1 MAEQGVEIA
10 QISFFLARE
19 NKTADSIFDQKKD
32 VLKNLSAREFRFSI
46 NGTDCQFVYFETSTA
61 KSNPPW
67 LNFINE
73 KLPSGERPLFSAKSK
88 SPNGILFL
96 TVNGRVFAA
105 TFGRSAVSYLDR
117 DAFEPD
123 FGIKTAM
130 NLCGNEEI
138 RQTKSESHAITPTHI
153 DRQVNKPVDS
163 FAFGLS
169 EAEDLRYISAHMKD
183 HKNITLQGRNN
194 LTIKI
199 IGKEKLNWQMLV
211 DYCED
216 FLLAYASK
224 EYTKLF
230 PNYKNFDEATETE
243 SNLLDELLVAQ
254 LRLKNTSN
262 INLGIPEVLI
272 DPDYGFTYSNH
283 KKNPDR
289 TYAYLDILQLFE
301 HMAFDKITP
310 AKLKS
315 KFIYAYSY
323 EEDQVLGYKKWPLY
337 NCLSFEQSLGSKYF
351 VLSDGKWLEV
361 DNDFYTEITNFT
373 KNTLHEE
380 MCEEVYRGIDIS
392 DDVKMQN
399 RESIFNKK
407 ICEIRPSCVLF
418 DQAKLQIGSGRK
430 DKEFCDVLDLAND
443 SVIRII
449 HCKPYKN
456 SSSTNYLFS
465 QAQFYCHAFIN
476 DQLFLSEIRAHID
489 ASISTKK
496 AEYLNYI
503 KSDIADTHGKDY
515 VVCLWLL
522 YDQCLT
528 APSKTEIPLMAQY
541 ELKLM
546 HEHLRNTCKF
556 RDVIIRFIPVVKK
569 NYVRDISHQ

>member
-1 MAEQGVEIA
+1 MTDQGVEIA

-19 NKTADSIFDQKKD
+19 DRKVDSIFDQKKD
-32 VLKNLSAREFRFSI
+32 ALNNFSASEFKFTI
-46 NGTDCQFVYFETSTA
+46 NKTDCNFIYFETTTI

-73 KLPSGERPLFSAKSK
+73 KLPLEEAPRFSSKSK
-88 SPNGILFL
+88 NPNGILFL
-96 TVNGRVFAA
+96 TVNDRVFAA

-130 NLCGNEEI
+130 NMCGNEEI

-153 DRQVNKPVDS
+153 DRQVNKPADS

-199 IGKEKLNWQMLV
+199 IGKEKLSWQVLI
-211 DYCED
+211 DHCED
-216 FLLAYASK
+216 FLVAYASK
-224 EYTKLF
+224 EYTRLF
-230 PNYKNFDEATETE
+230 PNYKHFDEATELE
-243 SNLLDELLVAQ
+243 RNALDEYLVNQ

-262 INLGIPEVLI
+262 ISLGIPEVLI
-272 DPDYGFTYSNH
+272 DSDYGFAYSNN
-283 KKNPDR
+283 KKSGDT
-289 TYAYLDILQLFE
+289 TYAYLETRQIFE
-301 HMAFDKITP
+301 HIPAEKITS

-315 KFIYAYSY
+315 KHVYAYSY
-323 EEDQVLGYKKWPLY
+323 EENQVLGYKKWPLY
-337 NCLSFEQSLGSKYF
+337 NCLSFEQALGDKYF

-361 DNDFYTEITNFT
+361 DSDFYSEITNFT
-373 KNTLHEE
+373 KIILHEE
-380 MCEEVYRGIDIS
+380 ACEEIYRGIDIS

-399 RESIFNKK
+399 RESIFNKT

-430 DKEFCDVLDLAND
+430 DKEFCDILDLTND
-443 SVIRII
+443 SKIRII

-456 SSSTNYLFS
+456 ASSTNYLFS

-476 DQLFLSEIRAHID
+476 DQSFLEEIRNHISLS
-489 ASISTKK
+489 ASTKK
-496 AEYLNYI
+496 TEYLDYI
-503 KSDIADTHGKDY
+503 KPDIADLHGKDY

-522 YDQCLT
+522 CDQHAT
-528 APSKTEIPLMAQY
+528 TPVKTEIPLMAQY

-546 HEHLRNTCKF
+546 HEHLRNICKF
-556 RDVIIRFIPVVKK
+556 HDVIIRFIPVIKK
-569 NYVRDISHQ
+569 NYVKAISN

>member
-1 MAEQGVEIA
+1 MTEQGVEIA

-19 NKTADSIFDQKKD
+19 NKKSDSIFDQKKD
-32 VLKNLSAREFRFSI
+32 ILKNLSAREFKFSI
-46 NGTDCQFVYFETSTA
+46 NETDCQFIYFETTTT

-67 LNFINE
+67 LNFISE
-73 KLPSGERPLFSAKSK
+73 KLPSDGAPIFSSKSK
-88 SPNGILFL
+88 NPNGILFL
-96 TVNGRVFAA
+96 TVKSRVFAA

-130 NLCGNEEI
+130 NMCGNEEI

-199 IGKEKLNWQMLV
+199 IGKEKLSWQVLI
-211 DYCED
+211 DYCES
-216 FLLAYASK
+216 FLVAYASK
-224 EYTKLF
+224 EYIKLF
-230 PNYKNFDEATETE
+230 PNYKHFDEATESD
-243 SNLLDELLVAQ
+243 SNVLDEYLVTQ
-254 LRLKNTSN
+254 LRLKKTSN
-262 INLGIPEVLI
+262 ISLGIPEVLI
-272 DPDYGFTYSNH
+272 DSDYGFAYSNN
-283 KKNPDR
+283 KRSNDNI
-289 TYAYLDILQLFE
+289 YAYLDICQI
-301 HMAFDKITP
+301 FDHVTAEKITV

-315 KFIYAYSY
+315 KHIYAYSY

-337 NCLSFEQSLGSKYF
+337 NCLSFEQSLGDKYF

-361 DNDFYTEITNFT
+361 DSDFYSEITNFT
-373 KNTLHEE
+373 KVTLHEE
-380 MCEEVYRGIDIS
+380 SCEEVYRGVDIS

-430 DKEFCDVLDLAND
+430 DKEFCDILDLTNENK
-443 SVIRII
+443 IRII

-456 SSSTNYLFS
+456 ASSTNYLFS
-465 QAQFYCHAFIN
+465 QAQFYCQAFIN
-476 DQLFLSEIRAHID
+476 DQSFLGEIRGHI
-489 ASISTKK
+489 SSSTSTKK
-496 AEYLNYI
+496 PEYLDYI
-503 KSDIADTHGKDY
+503 KSNIADIHGKDY

-522 YDQCLT
+522 YDQRVT
-528 APSKTEIPLMAQY
+528 TPVKTEMPLMAQY

-556 RDVIIRFIPVVKK
+556 HDVIIRFIPVLKK
-569 NYVRDISHQ
+569 NYVKAISH

>member
-1 MAEQGVEIA
+1 MTDQGIEIA

-19 NKTADSIFDQKKD
+19 DKKIGSIFDQKKD
-32 VLKNLSAREFRFSI
+32 VLKNLSASEFRFTV
-46 NGTDCQFVYFETSTA
+46 NETDCHFIYFETTST

-73 KLPSGERPLFSAKSK
+73 KLPLNDAPLFSSK
-88 SPNGILFL
+88 NKNPNGILFL
-96 TVNGRVFAA
+96 TINGRVFAA

-130 NLCGNEEI
+130 NMCGNEEI

-153 DRQVNKPVDS
+153 DRQVNKPADS

-199 IGKEKLNWQMLV
+199 IGKEKLNWQILI

-216 FLLAYASK
+216 FLVAYASK

-230 PNYKNFDEATETE
+230 PNYKHFDEATE
-243 SNLLDELLVAQ
+243 SDSDILDEHLANQ

-262 INLGIPEVLI
+262 ISLGIPEVLI
-272 DPDYGFTYSNH
+272 DSDYGFAYSNN
-283 KKNPDR
+283 KRSGDKI
-289 TYAYLDILQLFE
+289 YAYLEIRQIYE
-301 HMAFDKITP
+301 HISAEKIT
-310 AKLKS
+310 ATKLKS
-315 KFIYAYSY
+315 KYIYAYSY
-323 EEDQVLGYKKWPLY
+323 EEDQVLSYKKWPLY
-337 NCLSFEQSLGSKYF
+337 NCLSFEQALGEKYF

-361 DNDFYTEITNFT
+361 DSDFYSEITNFT
-373 KNTLHEE
+373 KITLHEE
-380 MCEEVYRGIDIS
+380 ACEEIYRGVDIS
-392 DDVKMQN
+392 DDEKMQN
-399 RESIFNKK
+399 RESIFNKT

-430 DKEFCDVLDLAND
+430 DKEFCDILDLTND
-443 SVIRII
+443 NKIRII

-456 SSSTNYLFS
+456 ASSTNYLFS

-476 DQLFLSEIRAHID
+476 DQSFLGEIRNHINL
-489 ASISTKK
+489 STSTKK
-496 AEYLNYI
+496 TEYLDYI
-503 KSDIADTHGKDY
+503 KPNIADIHGKDY

-522 YDQCLT
+522 CDQHAAT
-528 APSKTEIPLMAQY
+528 PVKTEIPLMAQY

-556 RDVIIRFIPVVKK
+556 QDVIIRFIPVIKK
-569 NYVRDISHQ
+569 NYIKAISN

>member
-1 MAEQGVEIA
+1 MTEQGAEIA

-32 VLKNLSAREFRFSI
+32 VLKNLSARKFRFST
-46 NGTDCQFVYFETSTA
+46 NETDCQFIYFESSTI

-73 KLPSGERPLFSAKSK
+73 KLPTDVAPLFSSKSK

-96 TVNGRVFAA
+96 TVNDRVFAA

-130 NLCGNEEI
+130 NMCGNEEI

-153 DRQVNKPVDS
+153 DRQVNKPIDS

-199 IGKEKLNWQMLV
+199 IGKEKLNWQVLV
-211 DYCED
+211 DYCEN

-230 PNYKNFDEATETE
+230 PNYKHFDEATESE
-243 SNLLDELLVAQ
+243 SNKLDEILVTQ

-262 INLGIPEVLI
+262 ISLGIPEVLI
-272 DPDYGFTYSNH
+272 DPDYGFAYSNH
-283 KKNPDR
+283 KKFSDK
-289 TYAYLDILQLFE
+289 TYAYLDICQIFE
-301 HMAFDKITP
+301 HLEPEKITP

-315 KFIYAYSY
+315 KYIYAYSY
-323 EEDQVLGYKKWPLY
+323 EEDQVLGYRKWPVY
-337 NCLSFEQSLGSKYF
+337 NCLSFELSLGSKYF

-361 DNDFYTEITNFT
+361 DSDFYTEITNFT
-373 KNTLHEE
+373 KITLHEE
-380 MCEEVYRGIDIS
+380 ACEEIYGGIDIS
-392 DDVKMQN
+392 DDLKMQN

-430 DKEFCDVLDLAND
+430 DKEFCDILDLTND
-443 SVIRII
+443 GKIRII

-465 QAQFYCHAFIN
+465 QAQFYSHAFIN
-476 DQLFLSEIRAHID
+476 DQFFLGEIRGHIGL
-489 ASISTKK
+489 STSTKK
-496 AEYLNYI
+496 AEYLDYI
-503 KSDIADTHGKDY
+503 KPDIADIHGKDY

-522 YDQCLT
+522 YDQRSVT
-528 APSKTEIPLMAQY
+528 PIKTEIPLMAQY

-556 RDVIIRFIPVVKK
+556 HDVIIRFIPVIKK
-569 NYVRDISHQ
+569 NYIKAISHQ

>member
-1 MAEQGVEIA
+1 MTDQGIEIA

-19 NKTADSIFDQKKD
+19 DKKIGSIFDQKKD
-32 VLKNLSAREFRFSI
+32 VLKNLSASEFRFTVSE
-46 NGTDCQFVYFETSTA
+46 TDCHFIYFETTST

-73 KLPSGERPLFSAKSK
+73 KLPLNDAPLFSSK
-88 SPNGILFL
+88 NKNPNGILFL
-96 TVNGRVFAA
+96 TINGRVFAA

-130 NLCGNEEI
+130 NMCGNEEI

-153 DRQVNKPVDS
+153 DRQVNKPADS

-199 IGKEKLNWQMLV
+199 IGKEKLNWQILI

-216 FLLAYASK
+216 FLVAYASK

-230 PNYKNFDEATETE
+230 PNYKHFDEATESD
-243 SNLLDELLVAQ
+243 SNILNEHLANQ

-262 INLGIPEVLI
+262 ISLGIPEVLI
-272 DPDYGFTYSNH
+272 DSDYGFAYSNN
-283 KKNPDR
+283 KRSGDKI
-289 TYAYLDILQLFE
+289 YAYLEIRQIYE
-301 HMAFDKITP
+301 HISAEKITVT
-310 AKLKS
+310 KLKS
-315 KFIYAYSY
+315 KYIYAYSY
-323 EEDQVLGYKKWPLY
+323 EEDQVLSYKKWPLY
-337 NCLSFEQSLGSKYF
+337 NCLSFEQALGEKYF

-361 DNDFYTEITNFT
+361 DSDFYSEITNFT
-373 KNTLHEE
+373 KITLHEE
-380 MCEEVYRGIDIS
+380 ACEEIYRGVDIS
-392 DDVKMQN
+392 DDEKMQN
-399 RESIFNKK
+399 RESIFNKT

-430 DKEFCDVLDLAND
+430 DKEFCDILDLTND
-443 SVIRII
+443 NKIRII

-456 SSSTNYLFS
+456 ASSTNYLFS

-476 DQLFLSEIRAHID
+476 DQSFLGEIRNHINL
-489 ASISTKK
+489 STSTKK
-496 AEYLNYI
+496 AEYLDYI
-503 KSDIADTHGKDY
+503 KPNIADIHGKDY

-522 YDQCLT
+522 CDQHAAT
-528 APSKTEIPLMAQY
+528 PVKTEIPLMAQY

-556 RDVIIRFIPVVKK
+556 QDVIIRFIPVIKK
-569 NYVRDISHQ
+569 NYIKAISN

>member
-32 VLKNLSAREFRFSI
+32 VLKNLSAREFTFSI
-46 NGTDCQFVYFETSTA
+46 NGTDCQFIYFETSTT

-73 KLPSGERPLFSAKSK
+73 KLPSGEGLLFSAKSK

-117 DAFEPD
+117 EAFEPD

-130 NLCGNEEI
+130 NMCGNEEI

-199 IGKEKLNWQMLV
+199 IGKEKLNWQTLV
-211 DYCED
+211 EYCED

-230 PNYKNFDEATETE
+230 PNYKHFDEATETE
-243 SNLLDELLVAQ
+243 NNALDELLITQ

-262 INLGIPEVLI
+262 ISLGIPEVLI

-283 KKNPDR
+283 KKISDR
-289 TYAYLDILQLFE
+289 TYAYLDICQIFE

-323 EEDQVLGYKKWPLY
+323 EEDQVLGYKRWPLY

-373 KNTLHEE
+373 KNILHEE
-380 MCEEVYRGIDIS
+380 TSEEIYRGIDIS

-407 ICEIRPSCVLF
+407 ICAIRPSCVLF

-430 DKEFCDVLDLAND
+430 DKEFCDILDLTNA
-443 SVIRII
+443 SFIRII

-456 SSSTNYLFS
+456 TCSTNYLFS

-476 DQLFLSEIRAHID
+476 DQTFLSEIRAHIGL
-489 ASISTKK
+489 SNSTKK
-496 AEYLNYI
+496 SEYLDYI
-503 KSDIADTHGKDY
+503 KSDIADIHGKDY
-515 VVCLWLL
+515 VICLWLL
-522 YDQCLT
+522 YDQRLT
-528 APSKTEIPLMAQY
+528 APTKTEIPLMAQY

-546 HEHLRNTCKF
+546 HEHLRNMCKF
-556 RDVIIRFIPVVKK
+556 RDVIIRFIPVIKK
-569 NYVRDISHQ
+569 NYVKDISHQ

>member
-1 MAEQGVEIA
+1 MTDQGIEIA

-19 NKTADSIFDQKKD
+19 DKKIGSIFDQKKD
-32 VLKNLSAREFRFSI
+32 VLKNLSASEFRFTV
-46 NGTDCQFVYFETSTA
+46 NETDCHFIYFETTST

-73 KLPSGERPLFSAKSK
+73 KLPLNDAPLFSSK
-88 SPNGILFL
+88 NKNPNGILFL
-96 TVNGRVFAA
+96 TINGRVFAA

-130 NLCGNEEI
+130 NMCGNEEI

-153 DRQVNKPVDS
+153 DRQVNKPADS

-199 IGKEKLNWQMLV
+199 IGKEKLNWQILI

-216 FLLAYASK
+216 FLVAYASK

-230 PNYKNFDEATETE
+230 PNYKHFDEATE
-243 SNLLDELLVAQ
+243 SDSDILDEHLANQ

-262 INLGIPEVLI
+262 ISLGIPEVLI
-272 DPDYGFTYSNH
+272 DSDYGFAYSNN
-283 KKNPDR
+283 KRSGDKI
-289 TYAYLDILQLFE
+289 YAYLEIRQIYE
-301 HMAFDKITP
+301 HISAEKIT
-310 AKLKS
+310 ATKLKS
-315 KFIYAYSY
+315 KYIYSYSY
-323 EEDQVLGYKKWPLY
+323 EEDQVLSYKKWPLY
-337 NCLSFEQSLGSKYF
+337 NCLSFEQALGEKYF

-361 DNDFYTEITNFT
+361 DSDFYSEITNFT
-373 KNTLHEE
+373 KITLHEE
-380 MCEEVYRGIDIS
+380 ACEEIYRGVDIS
-392 DDVKMQN
+392 DDEKMQN
-399 RESIFNKK
+399 RESIFNKT

-430 DKEFCDVLDLAND
+430 DKEFCDILDLTND
-443 SVIRII
+443 NKIRII

-456 SSSTNYLFS
+456 ASSTNYLFS

-476 DQLFLSEIRAHID
+476 DQSFLGEIRNHINL
-489 ASISTKK
+489 STSTKK
-496 AEYLNYI
+496 TEYLDYI
-503 KSDIADTHGKDY
+503 KPNIADIHGKDY

-522 YDQCLT
+522 CDQHAAT
-528 APSKTEIPLMAQY
+528 PVKTEIPLMAQY

-556 RDVIIRFIPVVKK
+556 QDVIIRFIPVIKK
-569 NYVRDISHQ
+569 NYIKAISN

>member
-1 MAEQGVEIA
+1 MTDQGIEIA

-19 NKTADSIFDQKKD
+19 DKKIGSIFDQKKD
-32 VLKNLSAREFRFSI
+32 VLKNLSASEFRFTV
-46 NGTDCQFVYFETSTA
+46 NETDCHFIYFETTST

-73 KLPSGERPLFSAKSK
+73 KPPLNDAPLFSSK
-88 SPNGILFL
+88 NKNPNGILFL
-96 TVNGRVFAA
+96 TINGRVFAA

-130 NLCGNEEI
+130 NMCGNEEI

-153 DRQVNKPVDS
+153 DRQVNKPADS

-199 IGKEKLNWQMLV
+199 IGKEKLNWQILI

-216 FLLAYASK
+216 FLVAYASK

-230 PNYKNFDEATETE
+230 PNYKHFDEATESDSDILNE
-243 SNLLDELLVAQ
+243 HLANQ

-262 INLGIPEVLI
+262 ISLGIPEVLI
-272 DPDYGFTYSNH
+272 DSDYGFAYSNN
-283 KKNPDR
+283 KRSGDKI
-289 TYAYLDILQLFE
+289 YAYLEIRQIYE
-301 HMAFDKITP
+301 HISAEKITTT
-310 AKLKS
+310 KLKS
-315 KFIYAYSY
+315 KYIYAYSY
-323 EEDQVLGYKKWPLY
+323 EEDQVLSYKKWPLY
-337 NCLSFEQSLGSKYF
+337 NCLSFEQALGEKYF

-361 DNDFYTEITNFT
+361 DSDFYSEITNFT
-373 KNTLHEE
+373 KITLHEE
-380 MCEEVYRGIDIS
+380 ACEEIYRGVDIS
-392 DDVKMQN
+392 DDEKMQN
-399 RESIFNKK
+399 RESIFNKT

-430 DKEFCDVLDLAND
+430 DKEFCDILDLTND
-443 SVIRII
+443 NKIRII

-456 SSSTNYLFS
+456 ASSTNYLFS

-476 DQLFLSEIRAHID
+476 DQSFLGEIRNHINL
-489 ASISTKK
+489 STSTKK
-496 AEYLNYI
+496 TEYLDYI
-503 KSDIADTHGKDY
+503 KPNIADIHGKDY

-522 YDQCLT
+522 CDQHAAT
-528 APSKTEIPLMAQY
+528 PVKTEIPLMAQY

-556 RDVIIRFIPVVKK
+556 QDVIIRFIPVIKK
-569 NYVRDISHQ
+569 NYIKAISN

>member
-1 MAEQGVEIA
+1 LKSHKYHFFSQEKIKKSA
-10 QISFFLARE
+10 QYLI
-19 NKTADSIFDQKKD
+19 KKKD
-32 VLKNLSAREFRFSI
+32 VLKNLSASEFRFTV
-46 NGTDCQFVYFETSTA
+46 NETDCHFIYFETTST

-73 KLPSGERPLFSAKSK
+73 KLPLNDAPLFSSK
-88 SPNGILFL
+88 NKNPNGILFL
-96 TVNGRVFAA
+96 TINGRVFAA

-130 NLCGNEEI
+130 NMCGNEEI

-153 DRQVNKPVDS
+153 DRQVNKPADS

-199 IGKEKLNWQMLV
+199 IGKEKLNWQILI

-216 FLLAYASK
+216 FLVAYASK

-230 PNYKNFDEATETE
+230 PNYKHFDEATESDSDILNE
-243 SNLLDELLVAQ
+243 HLANQ

-262 INLGIPEVLI
+262 ISLGIPEVLI
-272 DPDYGFTYSNH
+272 DSDYGFAYSNN
-283 KKNPDR
+283 KRSGDKI
-289 TYAYLDILQLFE
+289 YAYLEIPQIYE
-301 HMAFDKITP
+301 HISAEKIT
-310 AKLKS
+310 ATKLKS
-315 KFIYAYSY
+315 KYIYAYSY
-323 EEDQVLGYKKWPLY
+323 EEDQVLSYKKWPLY
-337 NCLSFEQSLGSKYF
+337 NCLSFEQALGEKYF

-361 DNDFYTEITNFT
+361 DSDFYSEITNFT
-373 KNTLHEE
+373 KVTLHEE
-380 MCEEVYRGIDIS
+380 ACEEIYRGVDIS
-392 DDVKMQN
+392 DDEKMQN
-399 RESIFNKK
+399 RESIFNKT

-430 DKEFCDVLDLAND
+430 DKEFCDILDLTND
-443 SVIRII
+443 NKIRII

-456 SSSTNYLFS
+456 ASSTNYLFS

-476 DQLFLSEIRAHID
+476 DQSFLGEIRNHINL
-489 ASISTKK
+489 STSTKK
-496 AEYLNYI
+496 TEYLDYI
-503 KSDIADTHGKDY
+503 KPNIADIHGKDY

-522 YDQCLT
+522 FDQHAAT
-528 APSKTEIPLMAQY
+528 PVKTEIPLMAQY

-556 RDVIIRFIPVVKK
+556 QDVIIRFIPVIKK
-569 NYVRDISHQ
+569 NYIKAISN

>member
-1 MAEQGVEIA
+1 MTDQGVEIA

-19 NKTADSIFDQKKD
+19 DKKIGSILDQKKD
-32 VLKNLSAREFRFSI
+32 ALKNLSASEFKFTT
-46 NGTDCQFVYFETSTA
+46 NETDCHFIYFETTNI

-73 KLPSGERPLFSAKSK
+73 KLPLDDAPLFSSKSK
-88 SPNGILFL
+88 NPNGILFL
-96 TVNGRVFAA
+96 TINGRVFAA

-130 NLCGNEEI
+130 NMCGNEEI

-153 DRQVNKPVDS
+153 DRQVNKPADS

-199 IGKEKLNWQMLV
+199 IGKEKLSWQVLI
-211 DYCED
+211 DYCEE
-216 FLLAYASK
+216 FLVAYASK

-230 PNYKNFDEATETE
+230 PNYKHFDEATESD
-243 SNLLDELLVAQ
+243 SNTLDEYLVNQ

-262 INLGIPEVLI
+262 ISLGIPEVLI
-272 DPDYGFTYSNH
+272 DSDYGFAYSNN
-283 KKNPDR
+283 KKSGDK
-289 TYAYLDILQLFE
+289 TYAYLEIHQIFE
-301 HMAFDKITP
+301 HINAEKITST
-310 AKLKS
+310 KLKS
-315 KFIYAYSY
+315 KHIYAYSY

-337 NCLSFEQSLGSKYF
+337 NCLSFEQALGDKYF

-361 DNDFYTEITNFT
+361 DSDFYSEITNFT
-373 KNTLHEE
+373 KITLHEE
-380 MCEEVYRGIDIS
+380 ACEEIYRGVDIS
-392 DDVKMQN
+392 DDEKMQN
-399 RESIFNKK
+399 RESIFNKT

-430 DKEFCDVLDLAND
+430 DKEFCDILDLTND
-443 SVIRII
+443 NKIRII

-456 SSSTNYLFS
+456 ASSTNYLFS

-476 DQLFLSEIRAHID
+476 DQSFLGEIRNHI
-489 ASISTKK
+489 SLSTSTKK
-496 AEYLNYI
+496 TEYLDYI
-503 KSDIADTHGKDY
+503 KPNIAEIHGKDY

-522 YDQCLT
+522 CDQRAAT
-528 APSKTEIPLMAQY
+528 PVKTEIPLMAQY

-556 RDVIIRFIPVVKK
+556 HDVIIRFIPVVKK
-569 NYVRDISHQ
+569 NYVKGISN

>member
-1 MAEQGVEIA
+1 MSEQGVEIA

-19 NKTADSIFDQKKD
+19 NKIIDSIFDQKKD
-32 VLKNLSAREFRFSI
+32 VLKNLSAREYKFSI
-46 NGTDCQFVYFETSTA
+46 NETDCQFIYFETTTT

-73 KLPSGERPLFSAKSK
+73 KLPSDGAPRFSSKSK
-88 SPNGILFL
+88 NPNGILFL
-96 TVNGRVFAA
+96 TVKSRVFAA

-130 NLCGNEEI
+130 NMCGNEEI

-153 DRQVNKPVDS
+153 DRQVNKPIDS

-199 IGKEKLNWQMLV
+199 IGKEKLNWQVLI
-211 DYCED
+211 DHCED

-230 PNYKNFDEATETE
+230 PNYKHFDEATESD
-243 SNLLDELLVAQ
+243 SNALDEHLVTQ
-254 LRLKNTSN
+254 LRLKNTDKIS
-262 INLGIPEVLI
+262 LGIPEVLI
-272 DPDYGFTYSNH
+272 DSDYGFAYSNN
-283 KKNPDR
+283 KRTDDK
-289 TYAYLDILQLFE
+289 TYAYLEIRQIFD
-301 HMAFDKITP
+301 HMSAEKITA

-315 KFIYAYSY
+315 KHIYAYSY

-337 NCLSFEQSLGSKYF
+337 NCLSFEQNLGDKYF

-361 DNDFYTEITNFT
+361 DGDFYTEITNFT
-373 KNTLHEE
+373 KITLHEE
-380 MCEEVYRGIDIS
+380 ACEEIYQGIDIS
-392 DDVKMQN
+392 DDMKMQN

-430 DKEFCDVLDLAND
+430 DKEFCDILDLTND
-443 SVIRII
+443 SKIRII

-456 SSSTNYLFS
+456 ASSTNYLFS

-476 DQLFLSEIRAHID
+476 DQLFLGEIRNHINL
-489 ASISTKK
+489 SVSTKK
-496 AEYLNYI
+496 SDYLNYI
-503 KSDIADTHGKDY
+503 NSNIADIHGKDY

-522 YDQCLT
+522 YDQRVAT
-528 APSKTEIPLMAQY
+528 PVKTEIPLMAQY

-546 HEHLRNTCKF
+546 HDHLRNTCKF
-556 RDVIIRFIPVVKK
+556 HDVIIRFIPVIKK
-569 NYVRDISHQ
+569 NYVKAISH

>member
-1 MAEQGVEIA
+1 MTDQGIEIA

-19 NKTADSIFDQKKD
+19 DKKIGSIFDQKKD
-32 VLKNLSAREFRFSI
+32 VLKNLSASEFRFTVSE
-46 NGTDCQFVYFETSTA
+46 TDCHFIYFETTST

-73 KLPSGERPLFSAKSK
+73 KLPLNDAPLFSSK
-88 SPNGILFL
+88 NKNPNGILFL
-96 TVNGRVFAA
+96 TINGRVFAA

-130 NLCGNEEI
+130 NMCGNEEI

-153 DRQVNKPVDS
+153 DRQVNKPADS

-199 IGKEKLNWQMLV
+199 IGKEKLNWQILI

-216 FLLAYASK
+216 FLVAYASK

-230 PNYKNFDEATETE
+230 PNYKHFDEATESDSDILNE
-243 SNLLDELLVAQ
+243 HLANQ

-262 INLGIPEVLI
+262 ISLGIPEVLI
-272 DPDYGFTYSNH
+272 DSDYGFAYSNN
-283 KKNPDR
+283 KRSGDKI
-289 TYAYLDILQLFE
+289 YAYLEIRQIYE
-301 HMAFDKITP
+301 HISAEKITVT
-310 AKLKS
+310 KLKS
-315 KFIYAYSY
+315 KYIYAYSY
-323 EEDQVLGYKKWPLY
+323 EEDQVLSYKKWPLY
-337 NCLSFEQSLGSKYF
+337 NCLSFEQALGEKYF

-361 DNDFYTEITNFT
+361 DSDFYSEITNFT
-373 KNTLHEE
+373 KITLHEE
-380 MCEEVYRGIDIS
+380 ACEEIYRGVDIS
-392 DDVKMQN
+392 DDEKMQN
-399 RESIFNKK
+399 RESIFNKT

-430 DKEFCDVLDLAND
+430 DKEFCDILDLTND
-443 SVIRII
+443 NKIRII

-456 SSSTNYLFS
+456 ASSTNYLFS

-476 DQLFLSEIRAHID
+476 DQSFLGEIRNHINL
-489 ASISTKK
+489 STSTKK
-496 AEYLNYI
+496 TEYLDYI
-503 KSDIADTHGKDY
+503 KPNIADIHGKDY

-522 YDQCLT
+522 CDQHAAT
-528 APSKTEIPLMAQY
+528 PVKTEIPLMAQY

-556 RDVIIRFIPVVKK
+556 QDVIIRFIPVIKK
-569 NYVRDISHQ
+569 NYIKAISN

>member
-1 MAEQGVEIA
+1 MTEQGVEIA

-19 NKTADSIFDQKKD
+19 NKKADSIFDQKKD
-32 VLKNLSAREFRFSI
+32 VLKNLSAREFKFSI
-46 NGTDCQFVYFETSTA
+46 DETDCQFIYFETTTT

-73 KLPSGERPLFSAKSK
+73 KLPSERSPVFSSKSK

-96 TVNGRVFAA
+96 TVKSRVFAA
-105 TFGRSAVSYLDR
+105 TFGRSAISYLDR

-130 NLCGNEEI
+130 NMCGNEEI

-153 DRQVNKPVDS
+153 DRQVNKPADS

-194 LTIKI
+194 LIIKI
-199 IGKEKLNWQMLV
+199 IGKEKLSWQVLI

-216 FLLAYASK
+216 FLTAYASK
-224 EYTKLF
+224 EYTRLF
-230 PNYKNFDEATETE
+230 PNYKHFDEATE
-243 SNLLDELLVAQ
+243 SDGNALDECLVTQ

-262 INLGIPEVLI
+262 ISLGIPEVLI
-272 DPDYGFTYSNH
+272 DSDYGFAYSNN
-283 KKNPDR
+283 KKSDDK
-289 TYAYLDILQLFE
+289 TYAYLDIYQI
-301 HMAFDKITP
+301 FDHITAEKITA

-315 KFIYAYSY
+315 KHIYAYSY
-323 EEDQVLGYKKWPLY
+323 EEDQVLGYKKWPIY
-337 NCLSFEQSLGSKYF
+337 NCLSFEQSLGGKYF

-361 DNDFYTEITNFT
+361 DSDFYSEITNFT
-373 KNTLHEE
+373 KVTLHEE
-380 MCEEVYRGIDIS
+380 ACEEVYKGVDIS

-407 ICEIRPSCVLF
+407 ICEISPSCVLF

-430 DKEFCDVLDLAND
+430 DKEFCDILDLTND
-443 SVIRII
+443 NKIRII

-456 SSSTNYLFS
+456 ASSTNYLFS

-476 DQLFLSEIRAHID
+476 DQYFLGEIREHISLS
-489 ASISTKK
+489 ASTKK
-496 AEYLNYI
+496 QEYLDYI
-503 KSDIADTHGKDY
+503 KSNIADIHGKDY

-522 YDQCLT
+522 YDQRVT
-528 APSKTEIPLMAQY
+528 TPVKTEIPLMAQY

-546 HEHLRNTCKF
+546 HEHLRNICKF
-556 RDVIIRFIPVVKK
+556 HDVIIRFIPVIKK
-569 NYVRDISHQ
+569 NYVKAISH

>member
-1 MAEQGVEIA
+1 MTDQGVEIA
-10 QISFFLARE
+10 HISFFLARE
-19 NKTADSIFDQKKD
+19 DKKIGSILDQKKD
-32 VLKNLSAREFRFSI
+32 ILKNLSASEFRFKVQDI
-46 NGTDCQFVYFETSTA
+46 DCHFIYFETTSV

-73 KLPSGERPLFSAKSK
+73 KLPLNDAPLFSSK
-88 SPNGILFL
+88 NRNPNGILFL
-96 TVNGRVFAA
+96 TINGRVFAA

-117 DAFEPD
+117 HAFEPD

-130 NLCGNEEI
+130 NMCGNEEI

-153 DRQVNKPVDS
+153 DRQVNKPADS

-169 EAEDLRYISAHMKD
+169 EAEDLRYISAHMKN

-199 IGKEKLNWQMLV
+199 VGKEKLNWHILI

-216 FLLAYASK
+216 FLVAYASR

-230 PNYKNFDEATETE
+230 PNYKHFDEATESD
-243 SNLLDELLVAQ
+243 SNILNEYLINQ

-262 INLGIPEVLI
+262 ISLGIPEVLT
-272 DPDYGFTYSNH
+272 DSDYGFAYSNN
-283 KKNPDR
+283 KKAGDK
-289 TYAYLDILQLFE
+289 TYAYLEIRQIYE
-301 HMAFDKITP
+301 HISAEKIT
-310 AKLKS
+310 AKNLKS
-315 KFIYAYSY
+315 KHIYAYSY

-337 NCLSFEQSLGSKYF
+337 NCLSFEQALGERYF

-361 DNDFYTEITNFT
+361 DNDFYSEITNFT
-373 KNTLHEE
+373 QITLHEE
-380 MCEEVYRGIDIS
+380 ACEEIYRGIDIS
-392 DDVKMQN
+392 DDEKMQN
-399 RESIFNKK
+399 RESIFNKT

-430 DKEFCDVLDLAND
+430 DKEFCDILDLTND
-443 SVIRII
+443 NKIRII

-456 SSSTNYLFS
+456 ASSTNYLFS

-476 DQLFLSEIRAHID
+476 DQPFLGEIRRHID
-489 ASISTKK
+489 LSTSTKK
-496 AEYLNYI
+496 TEYLDYI
-503 KSDIADTHGKDY
+503 KPNIADIHGKDY

-522 YDQCLT
+522 CDQHAAT
-528 APSKTEIPLMAQY
+528 PVKTEIPLMAQY

-556 RDVIIRFIPVVKK
+556 QDVIIRFIPVIKK
-569 NYVRDISHQ
+569 NYIKAISN

>member
-1 MAEQGVEIA
+1 MTDQGIEIA

-19 NKTADSIFDQKKD
+19 DKKIGSIFDKKKD
-32 VLKNLSAREFRFSI
+32 VLKNLSASEFRFTV
-46 NGTDCQFVYFETSTA
+46 NETDCHFIYFETTST

-73 KLPSGERPLFSAKSK
+73 KLPLNDAPLFSSK
-88 SPNGILFL
+88 NKNPNGILFL
-96 TVNGRVFAA
+96 TINGRVFAA

-130 NLCGNEEI
+130 NMCGNEEI

-153 DRQVNKPVDS
+153 DRQVNKPADS

-183 HKNITLQGRNN
+183 HKNITIQGRNN

-199 IGKEKLNWQMLV
+199 IGKEKLNWQILI

-216 FLLAYASK
+216 FLVAYASK

-230 PNYKNFDEATETE
+230 PNYKHFDEATESDSDILNE
-243 SNLLDELLVAQ
+243 HLANQ

-262 INLGIPEVLI
+262 ISLGIPEVLI
-272 DPDYGFTYSNH
+272 DSDYGFAYSNN
-283 KKNPDR
+283 KKSGDKI
-289 TYAYLDILQLFE
+289 YAYLEIRQIYE
-301 HMAFDKITP
+301 HISAEKIT
-310 AKLKS
+310 ATKLKS
-315 KFIYAYSY
+315 KYIYAYSH
-323 EEDQVLGYKKWPLY
+323 EEDQVLSYKKWPLY
-337 NCLSFEQSLGSKYF
+337 NCLSFEQALGEKYF
-351 VLSDGKWLEV
+351 VLSAGRWLEV
-361 DNDFYTEITNFT
+361 DSDFYSEITNFT
-373 KNTLHEE
+373 KITLHEE
-380 MCEEVYRGIDIS
+380 ACEEIYRGVDIS
-392 DDVKMQN
+392 DDEKMQN
-399 RESIFNKK
+399 RESIFNKT

-430 DKEFCDVLDLAND
+430 DKEFCDILDLTND
-443 SVIRII
+443 NKIRII

-456 SSSTNYLFS
+456 ASSTNYLFS

-476 DQLFLSEIRAHID
+476 DQSFLGEIRNHINL
-489 ASISTKK
+489 STSTKK
-496 AEYLNYI
+496 TEYLDYI
-503 KSDIADTHGKDY
+503 KPNIADIHGKDY

-522 YDQCLT
+522 CDQHAAT
-528 APSKTEIPLMAQY
+528 PVKTEIPLMAQY

-556 RDVIIRFIPVVKK
+556 QDVIIRFIPVIKK
-569 NYVRDISHQ
+569 NYIKAISN

>member
-1 MAEQGVEIA
+1 MTDQGIEIA

-19 NKTADSIFDQKKD
+19 DKKIGSIFDQKKD
-32 VLKNLSAREFRFSI
+32 VLKNLSASEFRFTV
-46 NGTDCQFVYFETSTA
+46 NETDCHFIYFETTST

-73 KLPSGERPLFSAKSK
+73 KLPLNDAPLFSSK
-88 SPNGILFL
+88 NKNPNGILFL
-96 TVNGRVFAA
+96 TINGRVFAA

-130 NLCGNEEI
+130 NMCGNEEI

-153 DRQVNKPVDS
+153 DRQVNKPADS

-199 IGKEKLNWQMLV
+199 IGKEKLNWQILI

-216 FLLAYASK
+216 FLVAYASK

-230 PNYKNFDEATETE
+230 PNYKHFDEATESDSDILNE
-243 SNLLDELLVAQ
+243 HLANQ

-262 INLGIPEVLI
+262 ISLGIPEVLI
-272 DPDYGFTYSNH
+272 DSDYGFAYSNN
-283 KKNPDR
+283 KRSGDKI
-289 TYAYLDILQLFE
+289 YAYLEIRQIYE
-301 HMAFDKITP
+301 HISSEKITTT
-310 AKLKS
+310 KLKS
-315 KFIYAYSY
+315 KYIYAYSY
-323 EEDQVLGYKKWPLY
+323 EEDQVLSYKKWPLY
-337 NCLSFEQSLGSKYF
+337 NCLSFEQALGEKYF

-361 DNDFYTEITNFT
+361 DSDFYSEITNFT
-373 KNTLHEE
+373 KITLHEE
-380 MCEEVYRGIDIS
+380 ACEEIYRGVDIS
-392 DDVKMQN
+392 DDEKMQN
-399 RESIFNKK
+399 RESIFNKT

-430 DKEFCDVLDLAND
+430 DKEFCDILDLTND
-443 SVIRII
+443 NKIRII

-456 SSSTNYLFS
+456 ASSTNYLFS

-476 DQLFLSEIRAHID
+476 DQSFLGEIRNHINL
-489 ASISTKK
+489 STSTKK
-496 AEYLNYI
+496 TEYLDYI
-503 KSDIADTHGKDY
+503 KPNIADIHGKDY

-522 YDQCLT
+522 CDQHAAT
-528 APSKTEIPLMAQY
+528 PVKTEIPLMAQY

-556 RDVIIRFIPVVKK
+556 QDVIIRFIPVIKK
-569 NYVRDISHQ
+569 NYIKAISN

>member
-1 MAEQGVEIA
+1 MTELGVEIA

-19 NKTADSIFDQKKD
+19 NKTVEDIINQKKD
-32 VLKNLSAREFRFSI
+32 IHKNSSAKKFNFSVNDTNCDFI
-46 NGTDCQFVYFETSTA
+46 YFETTTA
-61 KSNPPW
+61 KTNPPW

-73 KLPSGERPLFSAKSK
+73 KIPSSEAPTFCSNSK
-88 SPNGILFL
+88 NPNGILFL
-96 TVNGRVFAA
+96 NIKNRMFAA
-105 TFGRSAVSYLDR
+105 TFGRSAISYLDR

-130 NLCGNEEI
+130 NMCGNEEI

-153 DRQVNKPVDS
+153 DRQVNKPIDS

-169 EAEDLRYISAHMKD
+169 EAEDLRYISAHMKN

-199 IGKEKLNWQMLV
+199 IGKEKLNWQTLI
-211 DYCED
+211 DHCES

-230 PNYKNFDEATETE
+230 PNYKHFDEATESD
-243 SNLLDELLVAQ
+243 SNALDEQLVNK
-254 LRLKNTSN
+254 LRTKNMDN
-262 INLGIPEVLI
+262 IYLGVPEVLT
-272 DPDYGFTYSNH
+272 DSDYGFTYSNN
-283 KKNPDR
+283 KKADD
-289 TYAYLDILQLFE
+289 TYAYLDISQIYNHISAE
-301 HMAFDKITP
+301 KITT

-315 KFIYAYSY
+315 KHIFAYSY

-337 NCLSFEQSLGSKYF
+337 NCLSFEQSLGDKYF
-351 VLSDGKWLEV
+351 VLSDGRWLEV
-361 DNDFYTEITNFT
+361 DGDFYKEITNFT
-373 KNTLHEE
+373 KDMLHEE
-380 MCEEVYRGIDIS
+380 PCEGCYKGIDIS
-392 DDVKMQN
+392 DDEKMQN

-407 ICEIRPSCVLF
+407 ICELRPSCVLF

-430 DKEFCDVLDLAND
+430 DKEFCDILDLTDKNT
-443 SVIRII
+443 VRII

-476 DQLFLSEIRAHID
+476 DQTFLGEIRNHIEL
-489 ASISTKK
+489 STSTKK
-496 AEYLNYI
+496 PEYLSYI
-503 KSDIADTHGKDY
+503 KTNIADIHGKDY
-515 VVCLWLL
+515 AVCLWLL
-522 YDQCLT
+522 YDQRT
-528 APSKTEIPLMAQY
+528 ASPVRTEIPLMAQY

-556 RDVIIRFIPVVKK
+556 NDVVLRFIPVIKK
-569 NYVRDISHQ
+569 NYIKTVSH